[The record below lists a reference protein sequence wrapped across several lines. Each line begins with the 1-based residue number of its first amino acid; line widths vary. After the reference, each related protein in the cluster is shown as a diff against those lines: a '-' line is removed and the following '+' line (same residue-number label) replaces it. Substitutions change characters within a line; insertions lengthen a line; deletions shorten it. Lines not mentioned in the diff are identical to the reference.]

1 MRNGNRVEFVFL
13 LCVLAPGTM
22 LAQKSVWTGVFTAG
36 QAMSGEAVYATKCAS
51 CHEGADVDG
60 PPLTGIPFIDR
71 WREDSLS
78 GLFDFIKEKM
88 PQDNPGKLAPKQY
101 VDVLAYLLSANQ
113 IPAGTQELT
122 EATIPSTLLVG
133 QEGPKP
139 LPANAL
145 VKVVGCLAQNSGHA
159 WVLTRAGDLARV
171 RAADEITA
179 AELSSAVGKALGT
192 QTFELP
198 NLEELSDAFPAAANQ
213 GHKVMIKGVLGRRGD
228 AMRINVLS
236 AGSIATECA
245 R

>member
-1 MRNGNRVEFVFL
+1 
-13 LCVLAPGTM
+13 
-22 LAQKSVWTGVFTAG
+22 
-36 QAMSGEAVYATKCAS
+36 
-51 CHEGADVDG
+51 
-60 PPLTGIPFIDR
+60 
-71 WREDSLS
+71 
-78 GLFDFIKEKM
+78 
-88 PQDNPGKLAPKQY
+88 
-101 VDVLAYLLSANQ
+101 
-113 IPAGTQELT
+113 
-122 EATIPSTLLVG
+122 
-133 QEGPKP
+133 